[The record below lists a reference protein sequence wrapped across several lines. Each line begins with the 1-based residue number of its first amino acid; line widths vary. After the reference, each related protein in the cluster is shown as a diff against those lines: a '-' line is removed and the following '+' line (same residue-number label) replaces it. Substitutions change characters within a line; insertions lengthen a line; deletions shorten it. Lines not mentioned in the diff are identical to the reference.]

1 MKFDKNIY
9 SKDKINEMIFDKSL
23 LNDYQKKVDERYD
36 LIALISFIICVI
48 AVGIPVVC
56 VLYISCKS
64 YYDNELILDEFFIRI
79 ILIALSGA
87 FIFVILLIIVM
98 FFVGKVLGK
107 LPTFKEYSEPI
118 LLGYELALKRYEV
131 ENKVQDHEFMFHN
144 KEFFHGLRIIKD
156 LLNTRQMELSNEI
169 AYIPIEKRNREN
181 EIYQTILER
190 KLENQRQTDWLENQL
205 NNLSK

>member
-1 MKFDKNIY
+1 MNFDKNIY

-23 LNDYQKKVDERYD
+23 LNDYQKMVDGRYALIGGISLIISIIVIGIPLIMSLYVSYKSYSND
-36 LIALISFIICVI
+36 ELIFENFLMQIVLIALAGVFLFIVTM
-48 AVGIPVVC
+48 
-56 VLYISCKS
+56 
-64 YYDNELILDEFFIRI
+64 
-79 ILIALSGA
+79 
-87 FIFVILLIIVM
+87 IIVG
-98 FFVGKVLGK
+98 FFVGKFSGK
-107 LPTFKEYSEPI
+107 LMTFKEYSEPI
-118 LLGYELALKRYEV
+118 LLGYELALKRFEV
-131 ENKVQDHEFMFHN
+131 ENKVQDYEFMFNN

-190 KLENQRQTDWLENQL
+190 KLENQRQMDWLENQL